1 MVMERLADFVSKS
14 LEGGEAPAPPPEDSD
29 EDAEA
34 ELEVDITALDDK
46 PPPPKR
52 PRNWLLSPA
61 PPHCKREDEDE
72 DSKHGECTDNDA
84 ALKTSLAYQTPT
96 SSIPLAK
103 VDHNY

>member
-61 PPHCKREDEDE
+61 PPHCKREDDDD
-72 DSKHGECTDNDA
+72 DSKHGECTDTRIRQQVIDRGPVYSPNKN
-84 ALKTSLAYQTPT
+84 LS
-96 SSIPLAK
+96 
-103 VDHNY
+103 H